1 MDWLVSILTIFQMQ
15 LIARKRWEGW
25 LVALVNSGLWM
36 VLVYR
41 QQLWGLMALQLVL
54 SAQFAFALIRWT
66 RESGRTIKD

>member
-36 VLVYR
+36 ILVYH

-54 SAQFAFALIRWT
+54 SAQFAFALINWT
-66 RESGRTIKD
+66 SREKINE